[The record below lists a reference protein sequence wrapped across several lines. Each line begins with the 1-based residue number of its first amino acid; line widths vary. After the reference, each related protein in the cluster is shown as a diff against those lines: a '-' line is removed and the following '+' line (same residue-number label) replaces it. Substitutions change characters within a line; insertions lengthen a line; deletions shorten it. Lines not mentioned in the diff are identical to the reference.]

1 MPSASTSSRRKSFR
15 FGRGHALAFVV
26 VVPLLPVAVALA
38 DTKQIHSATC
48 QPHTN
53 NTLDPAFLRYQQDGI
68 VNLHAA
74 SKYVICP
81 LPRDAE
87 AGWTSPQGTAW
98 TVAVH
103 FSMPNGWIPRLT
115 SNQCTLS
122 VESGDPLANE
132 VQQPSVTRSA
142 VQDVSGPPL
151 PLRATVL
158 FSEADFAPD
167 AYFDG
172 DGKAVLVCRIAPN
185 NTLTHIVLAEDGP
198 TDSSGG

>member
-1 MPSASTSSRRKSFR
+1 MANAPVAIKRTFDRIVPSHSL
-15 FGRGHALAFVV
+15 GLALVMS
-26 VVPLLPVAVALA
+26 LLPATAIA
-38 DTKQIHSATC
+38 DTKQIHPATC

-53 NTLDPAFLRYQQDGI
+53 NTLDPAFMRYEQDGI

-81 LPRDAE
+81 LPKDAE
-87 AGWTSPQGTAW
+87 VGWMSPQGAAW

-115 SNQCTLS
+115 SNQCTLF

-132 VQQPSVTRSA
+132 TQQPAITRSA
-142 VQDVSGPPL
+142 VRDVSGPPL
-151 PLRATVL
+151 PLRASIL
-158 FSEADFAPD
+158 FSDADFAQD

-172 DGKAVLVCRIAPN
+172 DGKAVLVCRLAPN

-198 TDSSGG
+198 TESTGG